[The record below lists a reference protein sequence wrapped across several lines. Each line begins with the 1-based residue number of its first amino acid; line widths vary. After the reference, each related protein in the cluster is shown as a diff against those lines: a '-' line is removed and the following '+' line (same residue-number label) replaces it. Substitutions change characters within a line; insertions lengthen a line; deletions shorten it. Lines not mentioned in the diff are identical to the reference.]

1 VTAGPAAAGGG
12 PHVAVVGS
20 LNADLTFAVDR
31 LPVAGETILSVA
43 PAVLALGGKGG
54 NQAAAAAAFGARVSM
69 IGRVGDDDYG
79 RKILADLIARG
90 VDVSATAVTAGS
102 PSGTAIIAVDGAG
115 SNLIIVDPGA
125 NGQLRPDDLAGS
137 ALRDAT
143 AVLIQLEIP
152 WPTVAAAARAARG
165 LVILNPAPAAP
176 IEPQVLDLVDVLV
189 PNAVELG
196 LLSGTVPPQDLPE
209 VVRLARKLATDTD
222 VVVTLGGR
230 GAIAVGRR
238 GGEVVHV
245 PAPRS
250 RVTDTTGA
258 GDCFCGT
265 LAVSLSEGMKLPDAV
280 RLSVAAAAI
289 SVTAAGARG
298 RLPGQAE
305 AIPLA
310 ASIEPSVIDVE

>member
-1 VTAGPAAAGGG
+1 MTAGSPAAGGG
-12 PHVAVVGS
+12 PHIAVVGS
-20 LNADLTFAVDR
+20 LNADLTFTVDR

-79 RKILADLIARG
+79 RQILADLTGRG
-90 VDVSATAVTAGS
+90 IDVSATAVTARS
-102 PSGTAIIAVDGAG
+102 PSGTAVIAVDRAG
-115 SNLIIVDPGA
+115 NNLIIVDPGA
-125 NGQLRPDDLAGS
+125 NGQLQPADLDAA
-137 ALRDAT
+137 ALRNAA

-152 WPTVAAAARAARG
+152 WPTVSAAAQATGG

-176 IEPQVLDLVDVLV
+176 IDPQILDLVDVLV

-196 LLSGTVPPQDLPE
+196 LLCEAAPPQDLAE

-238 GGEVVHV
+238 GGEVVHM
-245 PAPRS
+245 PAPPS
-250 RVTDTTGA
+250 RVADTTGA
-258 GDCFCGT
+258 GDCFCGA
-265 LAVSLSEGMKLPDAV
+265 LAVSLSEGLSLPDAV
-280 RLSVAAAAI
+280 RLSVAAATI
-289 SVTAAGARG
+289 SITAPGARG
-298 RLPGQAE
+298 RLPGQA
-305 AIPLA
+305 AAAALA
-310 ASIEPSVIDVE
+310 ASIEPSVIDVG